1 MNDTWPEAHLVSQEA
16 TSTVREPLAEALG
29 LAASIEAAVQ
39 QETGWGV
46 QDLCVEVN
54 GGGVLL
60 TGRCSSYYCK
70 QLAQHAAMRQSGGD
84 QLTNQI
90 EVLLRP

>member
-1 MNDTWPEAHLVSQEA
+1 MNDTWPETQMVSQEA

-29 LAASIEAAVQ
+29 LVASIEAAVQ

-46 QDLCVEVN
+46 QDLCVEIN
-54 GGGVLL
+54 SDGILL
-60 TGRCSSYYCK
+60 TGRCSTYYCK
-70 QLAQHAAMRQSGGD
+70 QLAQTAAMRQPGGER
-84 QLTNQI
+84 LTNQI